1 MNKNIYKVV
10 VDCFYT
16 YWMRMHYLPC
26 FNINNYFVNELHFDK
41 AVSLSELLDNLNNFK
56 IKHKDSFERFYDLNC
71 LECFIEEYD
80 KMFNIS
86 EKYKDNDSLIF
97 SILFGFL
104 VDFDY
109 IQTNERTFKVKLKT
123 GEVVEKRQILGASIK
138 GEKNIERYRKL
149 LESPLLRVEKK
160 PGIFLIKDVNKVNI
174 PNFEIK
180 DYVLT
185 EGKKRF
191 LYIPDYAIISLLLYR
206 YAEDIC
212 HTNTKLLIKGE
223 KKLPRMYEY
232 VEMAFPD
239 KSFSEVIDFSDLDKK
254 TGIYEETD
262 EYLEFFNLKDI
273 RRLEKI
279 CDEINDCFEND
290 KKDNS
295 YFNEFIFETY
305 PQLKKLKW
313 VVGEMNGSLMMSAGD
328 FFAMGGQLK

>member
-1 MNKNIYKVV
+1 MEKSVYKIV

-109 IQTNERTFKVKLKT
+109 IQANERTFKVKLKT

-149 LESPLLRVEKK
+149 LESSLLRAEKK
-160 PGIFLIKDVNKVNI
+160 PGIFLIKDANKVNI

-180 DYVLT
+180 DYVLI

-191 LYIPDYAIISLLLYR
+191 LYIPDYAIIALLLYQ
-206 YAEDIC
+206 YVTDIREK
-212 HTNTKLLIKGE
+212 NTKLLLKGE
-223 KKLPRMYEY
+223 KKIPRLSEY
-232 VEMAFPD
+232 IEKKYPD
-239 KSFSEVIDFSDLDKK
+239 KTFDEVMDFSNKKEK
-254 TGIYEETD
+254 TGVYEETD
-262 EYLEFFNLKDI
+262 EYLDFFNLKEI

-279 CDEINDCFEND
+279 CDEINIHFQ
-290 KKDNS
+290 KDIEKNP
-295 YFNEFIFETY
+295 YFNKEIFKAY
-305 PQLKKLKW
+305 RGLGGLKDR
-313 VVGEMNGSLMMSAGD
+313 VGEMNGALALSMRDRKSVV
-328 FFAMGGQLK
+328 

>member
-1 MNKNIYKVV
+1 M
-10 VDCFYT
+10 
-16 YWMRMHYLPC
+16 
-26 FNINNYFVNELHFDK
+26 
-41 AVSLSELLDNLNNFK
+41 SELLDNLNNFK

-160 PGIFLIKDVNKVNI
+160 PGIFLIKDANKVNI

-180 DYVLT
+180 DYVLI

-191 LYIPDYAIISLLLYR
+191 LYIPDYAIIALLLYQ
-206 YAEDIC
+206 YVTDIREK
-212 HTNTKLLIKGE
+212 NTKLLLKGE
-223 KKLPRMYEY
+223 KKIPRLSEY
-232 VEMAFPD
+232 IEKKYPD
-239 KSFSEVIDFSDLDKK
+239 KTFDEVMDFSNKKEK
-254 TGIYEETD
+254 TGVYEETD
-262 EYLEFFNLKDI
+262 EYLDFFNLKEI

-279 CDEINDCFEND
+279 C
-290 KKDNS
+290 
-295 YFNEFIFETY
+295 
-305 PQLKKLKW
+305 
-313 VVGEMNGSLMMSAGD
+313 G
-328 FFAMGGQLK
+328 